1 MVRITEDLIRK
12 SAEHNNGEI
21 ASLVELS
28 LHQRNI
34 HKIEHLDRWA
44 KRLQILYLQGN
55 IIEKIE
61 NIGRLREL
69 IYLNLCLNN
78 VKKINGLD
86 QCEALEKLDLTCN
99 FVADP
104 LEMENLQAN
113 KRLKELYVIGNPM
126 TDVDGWRDFT
136 VATLPQLE
144 TIDGTKITRAERIQA
159 VQRLPQIRARLIEE
173 AAARP
178 EQAPESS
185 SDEESSEEE
194 EEEDLPQ
201 QPDQRGKFP
210 PGVKGG
216 RLSDHWANEREKF
229 YNKQF
234 KYVRNTDE
242 EPKQGEILCV
252 QVDLK
257 EFHSVVAAGNTK
269 TVACVMEGPVA
280 RDAVKNMAGARVTA
294 LVRCAMENRAVEILM
309 GEWVAEFEWHRK
321 SWSMIKLTP
330 REQIEREA
338 NKPKKT
344 KKIPKEDRSENTPEE
359 RIAIADEAERIRA
372 DKEGPDPKAE
382 KAKAQYEKSEAF
394 KKEIADAKA
403 AKAAIAAEIDQDRRS
418 RPMQRNEGKWEFS
431 LDETKEAVI
440 LEVGVPK
447 FLDTSAID
455 LNVEP
460 TWIAMEIKG
469 KQFLIH
475 TPLEINPDQ
484 CKAER
489 SQLTGSLVLTMPFV
503 GGVIKAAA
511 VHEDRV
517 SKIYAKQ
524 ERAPSNSLKDEDIG
538 QASTVDLC
546 NIVGQNEAARK
557 DMRLDEKNYSL
568 DRANQKHRKES
579 VGRKPKAPSASFVDN
594 PDVPPLC

>member
-1 MVRITEDLIRK
+1 MGNKVLLKMVRITEDLIRK

-78 VKKINGLD
+78 VKKIHGLD

-173 AAARP
+173 A
-178 EQAPESS
+178 
-185 SDEESSEEE
+185 
-194 EEEDLPQ
+194 EDLPQ

-210 PGVKGG
+210 PGIKGG

-242 EPKQGEILCV
+242 EP
-252 QVDLK
+252 
-257 EFHSVVAAGNTK
+257 
-269 TVACVMEGPVA
+269 
-280 RDAVKNMAGARVTA
+280 
-294 LVRCAMENRAVEILM
+294 
-309 GEWVAEFEWHRK
+309 
-321 SWSMIKLTP
+321 
-330 REQIEREA
+330 
-338 NKPKKT
+338 
-344 KKIPKEDRSENTPEE
+344 
-359 RIAIADEAERIRA
+359 
-372 DKEGPDPKAE
+372 
-382 KAKAQYEKSEAF
+382 
-394 KKEIADAKA
+394 
-403 AKAAIAAEIDQDRRS
+403 
-418 RPMQRNEGKWEFS
+418 
-431 LDETKEAVI
+431 
-440 LEVGVPK
+440 
-447 FLDTSAID
+447 
-455 LNVEP
+455 
-460 TWIAMEIKG
+460 
-469 KQFLIH
+469 
-475 TPLEINPDQ
+475 
-484 CKAER
+484 
-489 SQLTGSLVLTMPFV
+489 TG
-503 GGVIKAAA
+503 
-511 VHEDRV
+511 
-517 SKIYAKQ
+517 
-524 ERAPSNSLKDEDIG
+524 
-538 QASTVDLC
+538 
-546 NIVGQNEAARK
+546 
-557 DMRLDEKNYSL
+557 
-568 DRANQKHRKES
+568 
-579 VGRKPKAPSASFVDN
+579 
-594 PDVPPLC
+594 

>member
-1 MVRITEDLIRK
+1 M
-12 SAEHNNGEI
+12 G
-21 ASLVELS
+21 
-28 LHQRNI
+28 
-34 HKIEHLDRWA
+34 
-44 KRLQILYLQGN
+44 
-55 IIEKIE
+55 
-61 NIGRLREL
+61 
-69 IYLNLCLNN
+69 
-78 VKKINGLD
+78 
-86 QCEALEKLDLTCN
+86 
-99 FVADP
+99 
-104 LEMENLQAN
+104 
-113 KRLKELYVIGNPM
+113 
-126 TDVDGWRDFT
+126 
-136 VATLPQLE
+136 
-144 TIDGTKITRAERIQA
+144 
-159 VQRLPQIRARLIEE
+159 
-173 AAARP
+173 
-178 EQAPESS
+178 
-185 SDEESSEEE
+185 
-194 EEEDLPQ
+194 
-201 QPDQRGKFP
+201 
-210 PGVKGG
+210 
-216 RLSDHWANEREKF
+216 
-229 YNKQF
+229 
-234 KYVRNTDE
+234 
-242 EPKQGEILCV
+242 
-252 QVDLK
+252 
-257 EFHSVVAAGNTK
+257 GNTK

-294 LVRCAMENRAVEILM
+294 PVRCAMENRAVEILM

-382 KAKAQYEKSEAF
+382 KAKHF

-538 QASTVDLC
+538 QASTIDLC